1 MGFLM
6 EDTADGK
13 GSYSDHGADR
23 QRRNCTVGNVRKD
36 ANPKFKA
43 MEATNEEFQEVFLKS
58 NCWALNAGKSPE
70 RRIYCMVRSK

>member
-1 MGFLM
+1 M

-23 QRRNCTVGNVRKD
+23 PRRNCTVGNVRKD

-43 MEATNEEFQEVFLKS
+43 MEATNEEFQELFLKC
-58 NCWALNAGKSPE
+58 NCWALNAGILPL
-70 RRIYCMVRSK
+70 RRICCMVRSK